1 MRKMGEGLAVVI
13 SLVGLAL
20 AVAYLFLI
28 WLPNFKMSL

>member
-1 MRKMGEGLAVVI
+1 MRKVGEGLALVI

-28 WLPNFKMSL
+28 WLPNFKASL

>member
-1 MRKMGEGLAVVI
+1 MRKVGEGLAVVI

-28 WLPNFKMSL
+28 WLPNFKANL